1 MTASHCIC
9 LTSEQRSTYRRKK
22 VDLESFTSCNR
33 PLPDDPLSSVPTRRL
48 NQHSPFEDDDESP
61 IKDDQME
68 NLWDN
73 KMKTKSSSF
82 NHVAVKIGSRDFT
95 TGVFQTVDS
104 AFNMYVII
112 KKINVEKPDIALV
125 IVKTPIKR
133 LSMDYPERQVG
144 PICLP
149 SG

>member
-1 MTASHCIC
+1 M
-9 LTSEQRSTYRRKK
+9 EQRSLFRNMK
-22 VDLESFTSCNR
+22 LELASFTSCHR
-33 PLPDDPLSSVPTRRL
+33 PDPDNPEPTGPTHRL
-48 NQHSPFEDDDESP
+48 NQHSPLKHTGPTGSPVEDEEIDY
-61 IKDDQME
+61 M
-68 NLWDN
+68 WDK

-133 LSMDYPERQVG
+133 LSEDYPELQVG

>member
-1 MTASHCIC
+1 M
-9 LTSEQRSTYRRKK
+9 EQRSTYRNRK
-22 VDLESFTSCNR
+22 VDLESFTSCHR
-33 PLPDDPLSSVPTRRL
+33 PLPDDPLSSVLTHRL
-48 NQHSPFEDDDESP
+48 NQHSPLKHTGPTGSPVEDEEIDY
-61 IKDDQME
+61 M
-68 NLWDN
+68 WDK

-95 TGVFQTVDS
+95 TGVFQEVES
-104 AFNMYVII
+104 AFNMYVTI
-112 KKINVEKPDIALV
+112 KKTNVEKPDIALV

-133 LSMDYPERQVG
+133 LSNDYPERQVG